1 MFSQPGY
8 WKYNAH
14 FIYFALVSY
23 FVNKA
28 SLPEYFSYR
37 DCNFVDM
44 NEYTWRNTV
53 DIMKKNMNNIGVL
66 CTTAAK

>member
-37 DCNFVDM
+37 DCNFAKFVDM
-44 NEYTWRNTV
+44 NIHGE
-53 DIMKKNMNNIGVL
+53 IQ
-66 CTTAAK
+66 